1 MAACD
6 PKEDTGMELGDGRLL
21 ELCQRFKGMDSTNKM
36 LSRNNQCMDFNCA
49 QAIIAPER
57 SMKVTFLVGVQ
68 TDMPQSLRKTLRQDS
83 CSNSM
88 PPVPDNQVGFFSHE
102 TVNLARQVIP
112 DSNNSVHLPRW
123 CRDTDIKH
131 HQNAS

>member
-1 MAACD
+1 MQ
-6 PKEDTGMELGDGRLL
+6 LGNERLL
-21 ELCQRFKGMDSTNKM
+21 ELCPRFTGLDSTNKV
-36 LSRNNQCMDFNCA
+36 LSGNNQCTYLTCA

-57 SMKVTFLVGVQ
+57 LMTVTFLVGVQ
-68 TDMPQSLRKTLRQDS
+68 TDIPQSLRKILWQDS

-88 PPVPDNQVGFFSHE
+88 PPMPDNQAGFFSHE

-112 DSNNSVHLPRW
+112 ELNNSVHLPRW

-131 HQNAS
+131 HQDAS